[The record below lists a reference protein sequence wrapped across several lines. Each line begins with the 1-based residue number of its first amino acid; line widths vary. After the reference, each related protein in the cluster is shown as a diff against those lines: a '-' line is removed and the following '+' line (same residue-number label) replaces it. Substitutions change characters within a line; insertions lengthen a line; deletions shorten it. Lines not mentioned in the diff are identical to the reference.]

1 MTETINRPCK
11 EIWTLSELRNGLIK
25 EVSFELL
32 AWGHSLLPK
41 DQHDYSICS
50 IVLTAEISDEN
61 IHRLIEYGADKVYV
75 VVDERLGDFIVDPYA
90 KVLTTLIKDFE
101 PDVMIAAAT
110 STGRTIMPFISA
122 LVHGGLTADCTK
134 LELDVETGLLLQ
146 TRPAIGGNIL
156 ATIKT
161 PSHRPQMATVRP
173 RSIRI
178 PDRDLSRSGE
188 IIKIEVDLS
197 TIPHRTRLEKFIPF
211 ENAGPTIE
219 SADIVVAGGKGLKNK
234 NNFDLIQEL
243 ADTLGGA
250 LGASR
255 PPIDQGWKPYPI
267 QVGLSGKTISPRLY
281 VACAIS
287 GSVQHLAGI
296 QTSEN
301 IIAINNDPHAQI
313 FQVADYGVVANI
325 FEFLPLLIEK
335 LNKKLK
341 SKTEVES

>member
-1 MTETINRPCK
+1 MTKNINQSCK
-11 EIWTLSELRNGLIK
+11 EIWTLSELKNGRVK
-25 EVSFELL
+25 DTSFELL
-32 AWGHSLLPK
+32 AWGRNLLPETN
-41 DQHDYSICS
+41 HDYSLSS
-50 IVLTAEISDEN
+50 IVLTDEISDEN
-61 IHRLIEYGADKVYV
+61 LHKFIDYGADKVYLI
-75 VVDERLGDFIVDPYA
+75 VDERLRDFTVDPYA
-90 KVLTTLIKDFE
+90 EVLTTLIKEFE
-101 PDVMIAAAT
+101 PDVLIAAAT
-110 STGRTIMPFISA
+110 STGRTIMPYISA

-161 PSHRPQMATVRP
+161 PFHRPQMATVRP
-173 RSIRI
+173 RSVKI
-178 PDRDLSRSGE
+178 PNRDLSRNGE
-188 IIKIEVDLS
+188 IIKIDIDLS
-197 TIPHRTRLEKFIPF
+197 AVPHRTILEKFIPF
-211 ENAGPTIE
+211 ESAGPTIE

-234 NNFDLIQEL
+234 NNFGLIEEL

-255 PPIDQGWKPYPI
+255 PPVDQGWKPYPI

-281 VACAIS
+281 IACAIS

-296 QTSEN
+296 QTAEN

-325 FEFLPLLIEK
+325 FDFLPLLIEK
-335 LNKKLK
+335 LNKKLN
-341 SKTEVES
+341 S